1 MRELKYRVVVVNPE
15 LLIDDLRFRELF
27 KLTKF
32 TSKLFNVTFDEGHCI
47 SQWGGDDFRP
57 EYKKMKLLQW
67 LLPPHVRYHIASATM
82 PPLVLED
89 IRTILP
95 MREGTVE
102 YVRLSND
109 RPNIHY
115 AVEDMRFSAKSML
128 DLDRVFKID
137 PSIPPPKFMIFTN
150 KRKECERVVK
160 KYQDELP
167 PEHWNKIIWFHS
179 GMSKEFKEAAMEK
192 LRKGEIWGIVCTD
205 AAGMVSLV
213 FLPRGSVRL
222 TSNRA

>member
-1 MRELKYRVVVVNPE
+1 
-15 LLIDDLRFRELF
+15 
-27 KLTKF
+27 
-32 TSKLFNVTFDEGHCI
+32 VTFDEGHCI

-67 LLPPHVRYHIASATM
+67 LLPLHVRYHIASATM

-95 MREGTVE
+95 MQEGTIE

-115 AVEDMRFSAKSML
+115 AVEDMRFSTKSML

-150 KRKECERVVK
+150 KRKECEQVAK

-167 PEHWNKIIWFHS
+167 PEHWDKIIWFHS

-192 LRKGEIWGIVCTD
+192 LRKGEIWGIVCTN

-213 FLPRGSVRL
+213 FLPSGSVRL

>member
-1 MRELKYRVVVVNPE
+1 
-15 LLIDDLRFRELF
+15 
-27 KLTKF
+27 
-32 TSKLFNVTFDEGHCI
+32 
-47 SQWGGDDFRP
+47 
-57 EYKKMKLLQW
+57 
-67 LLPPHVRYHIASATM
+67 
-82 PPLVLED
+82 
-89 IRTILP
+89 
-95 MREGTVE
+95 MREGTIE

-150 KRKECERVVK
+150 KQKECEQVAK

-167 PEHWNKIIWFHS
+167 PKHWDKIIWFHS
-179 GMSKEFKEAAMEK
+179 EMSKEFKEAAMEK

-213 FLPRGSVRL
+213 FLPSGSVRL